1 MAFYCPN
8 CGASLQ
14 DGTNF
19 CPNCGVSLNSGT
31 TASASGSGSG
41 LGGVAAAAAVLGG
54 TVLAANAAHNLAWK
68 LTHRPRPF
76 YTPPPPP
83 PPPPPHHRGPGFGP
97 RGPHGF
103 GGPGGP
109 GGFHGPGGPR
119 RGGGW

>member
-8 CGASLQ
+8 CGVTLQ

-31 TASASGSGSG
+31 TASASGSG
-41 LGGVAAAAAVLGG
+41 LGGVMTAAAVVGG
-54 TVLAANAAHNLAWK
+54 TVLAANAAHDLAWK

-76 YTPPPPP
+76 YAPP
-83 PPPPPHHRGPGFGP
+83 PPPPPHHRRGPGPRGPFGFGGP
-97 RGPHGF
+97 HGPGGPHGF

-109 GGFHGPGGPR
+109 RGP